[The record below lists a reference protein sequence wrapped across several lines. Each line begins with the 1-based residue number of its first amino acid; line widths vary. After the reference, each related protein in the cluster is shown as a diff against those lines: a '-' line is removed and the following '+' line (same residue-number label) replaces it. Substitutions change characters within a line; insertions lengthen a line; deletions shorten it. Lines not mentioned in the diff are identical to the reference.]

1 MQDLTLTSCHA
12 PVLDPTVD
20 ALAEY
25 IGMRLACR
33 VEVID
38 TIDWEERYRQLDAG
52 MLDMAWICGA
62 PYVRR
67 MAAAKP
73 PIELLAAPVWRG
85 ERYQNQPVYF
95 SDVVVHH
102 DSRFCN
108 FADLRGA
115 IWAYNE
121 VGSLSGYVIMQAH
134 LAEQGETENFFGTTL
149 QSGAHRQSIGMILE
163 GQADVAAID
172 SVVLEQLSRAQPEL
186 AQQLRT
192 VAVLGPNPSMPWVVG
207 THLPPVIRHQLR
219 QLLTTIHSDSAGQA
233 VLAQSPVARFATVTD
248 QAYNPIRTLLRK
260 AAMLDA

>member
-1 MQDLTLTSCHA
+1 MAFLSLTSCHA
-12 PVLDPTVD
+12 SILDPTVH

-25 IGMRLACR
+25 IGVRLACR

-52 MLDMAWICGA
+52 MMDMAWICGA

-73 PIELLAAPVWRG
+73 PIELLVAPVWRG
-85 ERYQNQPVYF
+85 ERYQDQPVYF
-95 SDVVVHH
+95 SDVVVHRN
-102 DSRFCN
+102 SRFCN

-121 VGSLSGYVIMQAH
+121 VGSLSGYAIMQAH
-134 LAEQGETENFFGTTL
+134 LAEQGETGHFFAAKV
-149 QSGAHRQSIGMILE
+149 QSGAHRQSIQMILE
-163 GQADVAAID
+163 GHADVAAID
-172 SVVLEQLSRAQPEL
+172 SVVLEQLLHAQPEL

-192 VAVLGPNPSMPWVVG
+192 VAVLGPNPSMPWAVG
-207 THLPPVIRHQLR
+207 THLPQAIRHQLR
-219 QLLTTIHSDSAGQA
+219 QMVTTMHEDPTGQA
-233 VLAQSPVARFATVTD
+233 VLAQSPVARFTTVTAQTYD
-248 QAYNPIRTLLRK
+248 PIRTLLRK